1 MMMEIEK
8 VIKRYQQIF
17 ILQNK
22 KKPTETTLTQTSPQ
36 SFISIL
42 CIIIEANIFNTMEY
56 SFKRYTSSFCYNSFE
71 THKVV
76 NNGQYDAQI
85 LESIANNDNFGCR
98 IERYCVVDPP

>member
-8 VIKRYQQIF
+8 VIKRYKQIF

-22 KKPTETTLTQTSPQ
+22 KKPTETTLTQTSPR

-42 CIIIEANIFNTMEY
+42 CIIIEANIFNTREY
-56 SFKRYTSSFCYNSFE
+56 SFKWDTSGFCYNSFE

-76 NNGQYDAQI
+76 NNGQYDAQV
-85 LESIANNDNFGCR
+85 LKSIANIDSFGCR